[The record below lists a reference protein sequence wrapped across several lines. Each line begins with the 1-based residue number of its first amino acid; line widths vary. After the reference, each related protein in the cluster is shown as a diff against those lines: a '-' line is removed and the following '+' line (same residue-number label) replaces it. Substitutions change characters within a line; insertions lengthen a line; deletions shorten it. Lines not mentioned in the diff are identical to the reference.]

1 MLLYTNNELSEKKKP
16 NYFIY
21 NSIASNIINS
31 LGIYLTEEVLMKY
44 LYTENY
50 KTLMKETEEDTYEKI
65 SDVHGLK

>member
-1 MLLYTNNELSEKKKP
+1 MNYLKKKKK

-31 LGIYLTEEVLMKY
+31 LGIYLTEELLTKY

-65 SDVHGLK
+65 SHVHGLK

>member
-1 MLLYTNNELSEKKKP
+1 MLLYTNNELSEKKK

-31 LGIYLTEEVLMKY
+31 LGIYLTEEVLTKY

-65 SDVHGLK
+65 SHVHGLK

>member
-1 MLLYTNNELSEKKKP
+1 MLLYTNNELSEKKK

-65 SDVHGLK
+65 SHVHGLK

>member
-1 MLLYTNNELSEKKKP
+1 MSYLKKK

-31 LGIYLTEEVLMKY
+31 LGINLTEEVLLKY

-50 KTLMKETEEDTYEKI
+50 KTLIKET
-65 SDVHGLK
+65 